1 MPKSNYIGNA
11 KVDTDLDEA
20 RQIIRKTIILAE
32 AERNISR
39 AQTIKMSGM
48 SQANFYK
55 AWNDP
60 SLFRIG
66 QLIRIYD
73 FLKVPEPERRFA

>member
-1 MPKSNYIGNA
+1 MPRSNLIGNT
-11 KVDTDLDEA
+11 KTDIELDQI
-20 RQIIRKTIILAE
+20 RKIIRVIIVKAE
-32 AERNISR
+32 TERNVSR

-48 SQANFYK
+48 SSANFYK

-66 QLIRIYD
+66 QLVRIYD

>member
-1 MPKSNYIGNA
+1 MPKSLFIGNSRIDA
-11 KVDTDLDEA
+11 DLD
-20 RQIIRKTIILAE
+20 QVSKNIRVTIIKAE
-32 AERNISR
+32 TERNVSR
-39 AQTIKMSGM
+39 AQTIRMSGM

-66 QLIRIYD
+66 QLVRIYD

>member
-1 MPKSNYIGNA
+1 MAKSNFIGNS
-11 KVDTDLDEA
+11 KTDEDI
-20 RQIIRKTIILAE
+20 RQIGQFIRVAIVKAE
-32 AERNISR
+32 TERNISR
-39 AQTIKMSGM
+39 SLTIKMSGM
-48 SQANFYK
+48 SSANFYK

-66 QLIRIYD
+66 QLVRIYD

>member
-1 MPKSNYIGNA
+1 MAKSYFIGNS
-11 KVDTDLDEA
+11 KTDADIKQIS
-20 RQIIRKTIILAE
+20 QIIRVTIVKAE
-32 AERNISR
+32 TERNISR
-39 AQTIKMSGM
+39 SLTIKMSGM
-48 SQANFYK
+48 SPANFYK

>member
-1 MPKSNYIGNA
+1 MPKTTLGRDPVELQI
-11 KVDTDLDEA
+11 DETGK
-20 RQIIRKTIILAE
+20 QIRVAIVTAE
-32 AERNISR
+32 TMRSISR
-39 AQTIKMSGM
+39 AETIRRSGM

-55 AWNDP
+55 AWKDP

-73 FLKVPEPERRFA
+73 FLKVPEPERRFT

>member
-1 MPKSNYIGNA
+1 MAKSNYIGNSKA
-11 KVDTDLDEA
+11 DDDI
-20 RQIIRKTIILAE
+20 RQISQIIRGTIGKAE
-32 AERNISR
+32 AERNTARSL
-39 AQTIKMSGM
+39 TIKMSGM
-48 SQANFYK
+48 SSANFYK

-73 FLKVPEPERRFA
+73 FLKVPEPERRFV

>member
-1 MPKSNYIGNA
+1 MAKSNYIGNS
-11 KVDTDLDEA
+11 KTDADI
-20 RQIIRKTIILAE
+20 RQIGQIIRVAIVKAE
-32 AERNISR
+32 TERNISR
-39 AQTIKMSGM
+39 SLTIKMSGM
-48 SQANFYK
+48 SSANFYK

>member
-1 MPKSNYIGNA
+1 MPKTTLGKDRIE
-11 KVDTDLDEA
+11 LQIDETGK
-20 RQIIRKTIILAE
+20 QIRVAIVTAE
-32 AERNISR
+32 TMRSISR
-39 AQTIKMSGM
+39 AETIKQSGM

-55 AWNDP
+55 AWKDP

-73 FLKVPEPERRFA
+73 FLKVPELERRFT